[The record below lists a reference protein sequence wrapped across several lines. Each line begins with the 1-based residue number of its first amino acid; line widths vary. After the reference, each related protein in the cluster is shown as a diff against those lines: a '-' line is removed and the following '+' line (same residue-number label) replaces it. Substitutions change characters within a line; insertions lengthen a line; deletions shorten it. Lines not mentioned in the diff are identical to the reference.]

1 LAGRQPA
8 ADADC
13 QAMKKI
19 QPDVA
24 LGNIR
29 LFIFFAYERR

>member
-1 LAGRQPA
+1 
-8 ADADC
+8 
-13 QAMKKI
+13 MKKI